1 MFTEIDN
8 GFTLRYRALLTLLV
22 IIALASHTFTIL
34 QIEANQSSAQ
44 IINDAGKQ
52 RMFSQRIASFSL
64 QLKEG
69 KTSAKPMLQTTFEQ
83 FTRHHQ
89 LLNKKIEHRNHLLIY
104 RLIDIQYARVVSA
117 TIASHMID
125 DYLKSTSILLTSA
138 PESSEFQQAF
148 DNIVSQANEPILNA
162 IEKMVYDEQQIAETQ
177 IARIHKTQ
185 QIGFIAILVTSILGL
200 FTVFHPMARNATY
213 LRRLA
218 SIDALTGTLNR
229 RAFIQR
235 ADDELLRSKRYLKPI
250 SLLAIDVDHFKQ
262 INDRYGHSGGDAALV
277 ALANTLQQQLRSSD
291 ALGRW
296 GGEEFLIILA
306 ETNIQEAKIV
316 AERYRQLLSDIIIT
330 YGTETI
336 RITVSIGLAGFD
348 REISSRDV
356 LIEQADSALYEAKR
370 NGRNQVVVYHTNSE
384 QNLK

>member
-1 MFTEIDN
+1 MFTEFDD
-8 GFTLRYRALLTLLV
+8 GFTLRYRVLLSLLV

-52 RMFSQRIASFSL
+52 RMFSQRIASFTL

-69 KTSAKPMLQTTFEQ
+69 NVSARPMLQKTLEQ
-83 FTRHHQ
+83 FRRHHLQ
-89 LLNKKIEHRNHLLIY
+89 LNKKIELRNRLLIY

-117 TIASHMID
+117 TIASHMIEN
-125 DYLKSTSILLTSA
+125 YLANTEILLTKA
-138 PESSEFQQAF
+138 PESIEFKNAF
-148 DNIVSQANEPILNA
+148 NNIVSQANEPILNA

-185 QIGFIAILVTSILGL
+185 KIGFFAILVTSILGL

-235 ADDELLRSKRYLKPI
+235 AEDELLRSKRYLKPI

-291 ALGRW
+291 AIGRW

-306 ETNIQEAKIV
+306 ETNTKEAKIV
-316 AERYRQLLSDIIIT
+316 AERYRQLLSDLMIT
-330 YGTETI
+330 YGTEAI
-336 RITVSIGLAGFD
+336 KFTVSIG
-348 REISSRDV
+348 ISSFENNIDSKEM
-356 LIEQADSALYEAKR
+356 LIEQADKALYEAKR
-370 NGRNQVVVYHTNSE
+370 NGRNQVVVYYAGI
-384 QNLK
+384 

>member
-1 MFTEIDN
+1 MFTEFDD
-8 GFTLRYRALLTLLV
+8 GFTLRYRVLLSLLV

-52 RMFSQRIASFSL
+52 RMFSQRIASFTL

-69 KTSAKPMLQTTFEQ
+69 NVSARPMLQKTLEQ
-83 FTRHHQ
+83 FRRHHLQ
-89 LLNKKIEHRNHLLIY
+89 LNKKIELRNRLLIY

-117 TIASHMID
+117 TIASHMIEN
-125 DYLKSTSILLTSA
+125 YLANTEILLTKA
-138 PESSEFQQAF
+138 PESIEFKNAF
-148 DNIVSQANEPILNA
+148 NNIVSQANEPILNA

-185 QIGFIAILVTSILGL
+185 KIGFFAILVTSILGL

-235 ADDELLRSKRYLKPI
+235 AEDELLRSKRYLKPI

-291 ALGRW
+291 AIGRW

-306 ETNIQEAKIV
+306 ETNTKEAKIV
-316 AERYRQLLSDIIIT
+316 AERYRQLLSDLMIT
-330 YGTETI
+330 YGTEAI
-336 RITVSIGLAGFD
+336 KFTVSIG
-348 REISSRDV
+348 ISSFENNIDSKDM
-356 LIEQADSALYEAKR
+356 LIEQADKALYEAKR
-370 NGRNQVVVYHTNSE
+370 NGRNQVVVYYAGI
-384 QNLK
+384 

>member
-1 MFTEIDN
+1 MFTEFDD
-8 GFTLRYRALLTLLV
+8 GFTLRYRVLLSLLV
-22 IIALASHTFTIL
+22 IIALASQTFTIL

-52 RMFSQRIASFSL
+52 RMFSQRIASFTL

-69 KTSAKPMLQTTFEQ
+69 NVSARPMLQKTLEQ
-83 FTRHHQ
+83 FRRHHLQ
-89 LLNKKIEHRNHLLIY
+89 LNKKIELRNRLLIY

-117 TIASHMID
+117 TIASHMIEN
-125 DYLKSTSILLTSA
+125 YLANTEILLTKA
-138 PESSEFQQAF
+138 PESIEFKNAF
-148 DNIVSQANEPILNA
+148 NNIVSQANEPILNA

-185 QIGFIAILVTSILGL
+185 KIGFFAILVTSILGL

-235 ADDELLRSKRYLKPI
+235 AEDELLRSKRYLKPI

-291 ALGRW
+291 AIGRW

-306 ETNIQEAKIV
+306 ETNTKEAKIV
-316 AERYRQLLSDIIIT
+316 AERYRQLLSDLMIT
-330 YGTETI
+330 YGTEAI
-336 RITVSIGLAGFD
+336 KFTVSIG
-348 REISSRDV
+348 ISSFENNIDSKEM
-356 LIEQADSALYEAKR
+356 LIEQADKALYEAKR
-370 NGRNQVVVYHTNSE
+370 NGRNQVVVYYAGI
-384 QNLK
+384 